1 MLLFAAEAGA
11 FGLRHDAGVHTVN
24 TDVVRM
30 TDAFSVKRTVHRLTL
45 HIQRRFWLA
54 DCISGAAAALLPEA
68 GATGLVGHRCLPA
81 LHKNIVL
88 GTLFVRIVHAV

>member
-1 MLLFAAEAGA
+1 MLWLRENMFRKFPGCLSMLLFAAEAGA

-45 HIQRRFWLA
+45 HI
-54 DCISGAAAALLPEA
+54 PEA

>member
-54 DCISGAAAALLPEA
+54 DCISGAAAA
-68 GATGLVGHRCLPA
+68 
-81 LHKNIVL
+81 
-88 GTLFVRIVHAV
+88 